1 MSGSL
6 DKHRRMRLDV
16 ANAELRAQ
24 AIAIGFL
31 QLCRE
36 LKNSDV
42 LGDDALLR
50 IKDMIASH
58 IAISPPRGQTC
69 QQYHSHI
76 MARLDRIMAEDPSHD
91 R

>member
-16 ANAELRAQ
+16 TNAELRTQ

-36 LKNSDV
+36 LKSSNV
-42 LGDDALLR
+42 LGDESLVR

-58 IAISPPRGQTC
+58 IAISPPRGLTC
-69 QQYHSHI
+69 QQYHTHI
-76 MARLDRIMAEDPSHD
+76 LARLDRIMAEESPPEP
-91 R
+91 